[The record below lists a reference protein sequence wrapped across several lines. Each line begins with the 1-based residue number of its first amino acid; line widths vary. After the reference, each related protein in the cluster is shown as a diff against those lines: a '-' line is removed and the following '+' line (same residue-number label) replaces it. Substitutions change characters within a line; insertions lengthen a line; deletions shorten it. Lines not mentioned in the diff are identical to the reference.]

1 MDEAT
6 QEAEP
11 FSNVAA
17 ILQNFFPRGSAVN
30 GQKFPYVRRLREKV
44 GCVAD
49 PWDLYDYSCLTIE
62 NVLRPK

>member
-30 GQKFPYVRRLREKV
+30 RQKFPYVRGLREEV
-44 GCVAD
+44 GGVTELRG
-49 PWDLYDYSCLTIE
+49 LYEYG
-62 NVLRPK
+62 